1 MPGASMAVL
10 AQETVFYLR
19 INPVQ
24 PSLGM
29 VSLLLLRRNFG
40 LKLLDPVFGCMKLM
54 RQLLRSVHCLP
65 IVAFGNF
72 RRPSDKLQNRL
83 AGPIKLSVITFSF
96 STRTS
101 EWNDVGTFPV
111 LFLTTHG

>member
-1 MPGASMAVL
+1 MANDAVRLL

-29 VSLLLLRRNFG
+29 VGLLLLRRNFG

-65 IVAFGNF
+65 IVALGNF
-72 RRPSDKLQNRL
+72 RRPSHKLQDRL
-83 AGPIKLSVITFSF
+83 AGPIKLIVITFSF

-111 LFLTTHG
+111 LLLTTHG